1 MKLKKQFLM
10 LAFAMVSV
18 IALLYGISPVWFAH
32 TFLGIND
39 LSVDLAHI
47 LRAMMCLYIGL
58 GIFWLYSAFNDKHRN
73 TAILTTIVFAGGL
86 VAGRVIS
93 LVFDGPP
100 SALLIFYGMLEITLV
115 PIACWIFMRSE

>member
-1 MKLKKQFLM
+1 M

-32 TFLGIND
+32 TFLGMND
-39 LSVDLAHI
+39 LSIDLAHI

-58 GIFWLYSAFNDKHRN
+58 GIFWLYSAFNDKHRS

-86 VAGRVIS
+86 VTGRVIS
-93 LVFDGPP
+93 LALDGPP
-100 SALLIFYGMLEITLV
+100 SALLIFYGVLEITLV

>member
-1 MKLKKQFLM
+1 M

-18 IALLYGISPVWFAH
+18 IALLYGIAPGWFAR
-32 TFLGIND
+32 TFLGMND
-39 LSVDLAHI
+39 FGVDLAHI

-58 GIFWLYSAFNDKHRN
+58 GIFWLYSAFNDKHRS

-100 SALLIFYGMLEITLV
+100 SGLLIFYGVLEISLV
-115 PIACWIFMRSE
+115 PIGYWIFMRSE